1 MGSVLEMKCGTQCI
15 LLCLSFTFFVF
26 VQCKNIQL
34 LDNGY
39 NGITLHISPHLDENQ
54 NANLIDNIKVVFDN
68 ASTATYYGSNSRAYF
83 HSIDIILP
91 LSWKTNRAQRTFN
104 SMMADIYVD
113 EMSVS
118 LHGKMPY
125 NEHARLC
132 QSEGD
137 RMNIQASFFSN
148 LTETVETLGTT
159 GSLITK
165 QWMSYRYGIF
175 EEIGFPMDSRYPSA
189 YCSSA
194 GGSPVVVSCSDVPL
208 KDTGFTSIR
217 GASYTQEDCHC
228 SKEGSLENCMYI
240 SVADQDLI
248 LSSLMGFSQIP
259 LNTVFCD
266 DEYFPH
272 EDQHPSMHNDL
283 CDQQSTFGVVLKH
296 YDFLYGHNEPSFV
309 EDTDPILKIWKQAL
323 NVRVI
328 LDTKQDRDFG
338 NNLITAVK
346 QWIQLEQEKG
356 VDFGS
361 HVIFSGGLYWNITEI
376 EFKNMQDIVYTPTTQ
391 GTFSNLSKAINNAR
405 EDFGSYAS
413 EEMPHFIILISDGTE
428 TVGHM
433 VDAVD
438 DAYHVHVVAIDT
450 SNSNNVNMVDIATK
464 SKGYYVHSGSNALQV
479 QKALNSF
486 TSTFSYHSESEASQ
500 IFTSRFRGKNALF
513 SVPVDSTLKNIQL
526 QLFFESTDLSDVS
539 LKLEN
544 GKKSLIDI
552 TDFATFKKIP
562 VEEMFG
568 EWKLSLESKSEFQVD
583 VQILGEKKEE
593 SDWIRLDCEIRP
605 TLVNGPNNVGSR
617 IVARAFSGNNPIIN
631 AKVTAFFGESSITL
645 EDLGDADEDKLDSV
659 IGDGIYTGILPAG
672 ESGPVECQMETDSES
687 FVHLGFEPDYPEIFK
702 LELKQPFCCGSQ
714 VPEPKTSTKI
724 EKVMRQSQSAF
735 FTF

>member
-54 NANLIDNIKVVFDN
+54 NANLIDNIKVVFEN
-68 ASTATYYGSNSRAYF
+68 ASTTTYYGSNSRAYF

-228 SKEGSLENCMYI
+228 SKEGPLENCMYI
-240 SVADQDLI
+240 PVADQDLI
-248 LSSLMGFSQIP
+248 ISSLMGFSQIP

-266 DEYFPH
+266 DEFFAH

-283 CDQQSTFGVVLKH
+283 CEKQSTFGVVLKH
-296 YDFLYGHNEPSFV
+296 YDFVYGHNEPDFV
-309 EDTDPILKIWKQAL
+309 EDTAPIFNIWQQAL

-328 LDTKQDRDFG
+328 LDTKQDQDFG
-338 NNLITAVK
+338 NHLTTAVK
-346 QWIQLEQEKG
+346 QWIQSEQEKG

-361 HVIFSGGLYWNITEI
+361 HIIASGGKYWNAEEI
-376 EFKNMQDIVYTPTTQ
+376 PFNNIQDIVYTPPATS
-391 GTFSNLSKAINNAR
+391 GSFNNLKWAVDKAK
-405 EDFGSYAS
+405 EDFGSFAS
-413 EEMPHFIILISDGTE
+413 EDMPHFIILISDGTE
-428 TVGHM
+428 TMDKM

-438 DAYHVHVVAIDT
+438 DASHVHVVAIDT
-450 SNSNNVNMVDIATK
+450 SNNNTNMKDIATK
-464 SKGYYVHSGSNALQV
+464 SNGFYV
-479 QKALNSF
+479 
-486 TSTFSYHSESEASQ
+486 
-500 IFTSRFRGKNALF
+500 
-513 SVPVDSTLKNIQL
+513 
-526 QLFFESTDLSDVS
+526 
-539 LKLEN
+539 
-544 GKKSLIDI
+544 
-552 TDFATFKKIP
+552 
-562 VEEMFG
+562 
-568 EWKLSLESKSEFQVD
+568 
-583 VQILGEKKEE
+583 
-593 SDWIRLDCEIRP
+593 
-605 TLVNGPNNVGSR
+605 
-617 IVARAFSGNNPIIN
+617 
-631 AKVTAFFGESSITL
+631 
-645 EDLGDADEDKLDSV
+645 
-659 IGDGIYTGILPAG
+659 
-672 ESGPVECQMETDSES
+672 
-687 FVHLGFEPDYPEIFK
+687 
-702 LELKQPFCCGSQ
+702 
-714 VPEPKTSTKI
+714 
-724 EKVMRQSQSAF
+724 
-735 FTF
+735 